1 MTGSVPS
8 DTHAAVSAQEKEKKA
23 ERLQKA
29 ATKRAYQYPSPTRT
43 SQQHCRKD
51 SKSLLPPLIVS
62 GVPFIPGAATSDHFA
77 TVPRR
82 HRRRPLRRTS
92 SAPPK
97 AAKMEKNRRLGSR
110 PERSQSLFALH
121 LPSSSSSSSVHS
133 GDTLSSLVRD
143 YGGSAK
149 SEIGAPVVVRVD
161 PAGHMKRAV
170 SYTSLS
176 MRSGTPF
183 RSANSTRPL
192 PAPPRTT
199 TDLEFH
205 RYPVA
210 STPRLPNCGTPRTNH
225 AHHAGLH
232 FQNSYNRGGKVS
244 TERKRGRG
252 ERREGEGEGLH
263 VYCFFVQG
271 DRYNDYQSLVVIGI
285 YQRKE
290 GQSASL

>member
-8 DTHAAVSAQEKEKKA
+8 DTHTAVSAEEKEKKA
-23 ERLQKA
+23 EGLQKA
-29 ATKRAYQYPSPTRT
+29 ATKNAHQYPSPTRT
-43 SQQHCRKD
+43 SEHRRKD
-51 SKSLLPPLIVS
+51 SKSLLPSLLIS
-62 GVPFIPGAATSDHFA
+62 GVPFIAGAATGDQSA

-82 HRRRPLRRTS
+82 RRHRPLRRTN

-97 AAKMEKNRRLGSR
+97 AAKMEENRSLGSR
-110 PERSQSLFALH
+110 PERSLSLFALH
-121 LPSSSSSSSVHS
+121 LPSSSSSSSVRS
-133 GDTLSSLVRD
+133 GDTLSSLVGD

-149 SEIGAPVVVRVD
+149 SEIGAPAVVRVE
-161 PAGHMKRAV
+161 PGHMKRAV

-210 STPRLPNCGTPRTNH
+210 STPRIPRCGTPRTNH

-244 TERKRGRG
+244 
-252 ERREGEGEGLH
+252 
-263 VYCFFVQG
+263 
-271 DRYNDYQSLVVIGI
+271 
-285 YQRKE
+285 
-290 GQSASL
+290 AP